1 MSEHRIGP
9 GAYLVA
15 LVVLIVLAAISYGVS
30 FLPLG
35 AWETPVA
42 MLISAAK
49 GTVVLLIFMHLLEQA
64 TINAVVMIIATAM
77 VVLLISLVG
86 LDIVTRVPPPALPPE
101 W

>member
-1 MSEHRIGP
+1 MTEHRIGP
-9 GAYLVA
+9 GAYLAA
-15 LVVLIVLAAISYGVS
+15 LAVLIVLAAISFGIS

-35 AWETPVA
+35 AWETPAA
-42 MLISAAK
+42 MAIAVAK
-49 GTVVLLIFMHLLEQA
+49 GFVVLMVFMHLLEQA
-64 TINAVVMIIATAM
+64 SINAVVMIIATAM